1 MAKKKNGIENDEI
14 ANFINNVTTSFEG
27 QRNTLNF
34 VKKLGNVD
42 AGELILHA
50 AEKEVYFVIER
61 MKALHKMEKEEAPLS
76 EATISGVNQFM
87 SFLYEEV
94 KSDLDGLDYD
104 LDELI
109 ANLELTYHQ
118 CA

>member
-1 MAKKKNGIENDEI
+1 MARKKNGIDNDEI
-14 ANFINNVTTSFEG
+14 ANFINNVLSSFEG

-50 AEKEVYFVIER
+50 AEKETYFVIAR
-61 MKALHKMEKEEAPLS
+61 MKALHKMEQEEAPLS
-76 EATISGVNQFM
+76 EATISGANQFM

-94 KSDLDGLDYD
+94 KKDLDGLDYD
-104 LDELI
+104 LNELI
-109 ANLELTYHQ
+109 SELELTYHQ
-118 CA
+118 CV